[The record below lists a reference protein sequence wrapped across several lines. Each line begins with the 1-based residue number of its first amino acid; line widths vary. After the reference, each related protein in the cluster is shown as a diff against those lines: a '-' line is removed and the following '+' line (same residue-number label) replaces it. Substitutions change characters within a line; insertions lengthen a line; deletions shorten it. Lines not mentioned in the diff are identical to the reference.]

1 MNARNSDAEPASLL
15 AALAARREAT
25 ADFHTD
31 RQLADRVLLAT
42 GWKCSPDPSG
52 HQARVRWHFG
62 VNPEVSCWEPTH
74 PHPVNSVDAAIGQLP
89 FGWEAIRM
97 TRRNATKDGG
107 GAWHVMAA
115 ENWPRGR
122 AGWHKLHAEGAT
134 LAIAVCALAVQAW
147 DLEAAVDQAVADVAA
162 GDRRAAAREN
172 AA

>member
-1 MNARNSDAEPASLL
+1 MSADPMPGPGLLL
-15 AALAARREAT
+15 AALAAWRE
-25 ADFHTD
+25 DSRSFHAD

-42 GWKCSPDPSG
+42 GWTCSPDPSG

-97 TRRNATKDGG
+97 TRRNPTKDGG
-107 GAWHVMAA
+107 GAWHVIAA
-115 ENWPRGR
+115 EGWPRGR
-122 AGWHKLHAEGAT
+122 AGWHKLHAEGAS
-134 LAIAVCALAVQAW
+134 LAVALCALAVQAW
-147 DLEAAVDQAVADVAA
+147 DLEALVDQAVADVAA
-162 GDRRAAAREN
+162 GDRRSGAREN